1 MHMLK
6 STLFKILFP
15 YRSLQS
21 IELEFPVSYGRSFL
35 VMFYIFYF
43 TFKRFSCLLY
53 LLLQTSDKTKDITL
67 CISLLVACM
76 TFLSPSIIIF
86 TLYYYRAST
95 SLKTSSQRAQLR
107 ENTLYLFGNRR
118 YSLLSSVDNKA
129 CSPFQGYFFC
139 HCYIH

>member
-43 TFKRFSCLLY
+43 TFKILLSSV
-53 LLLQTSDKTKDITL
+53 LLQNSDKTKDITL
-67 CISLLVACM
+67 CISLLVARM

-86 TLYYYRAST
+86 TLYYHRAST

-118 YSLLSSVDNKA
+118 YSLLSSADNKA